1 MLKLVYLEHE
11 YRRHHSGPY
20 SAVRLHK
27 RFYARLPG
35 RGRLADR
42 DHCGIF
48 GAIHFSYFAG
58 EFLRRH
64 LDWDPEYV
72 YLLAFAITFLVI
84 VIAISLVGKVLTKIA
99 GLAALGMLNRI
110 FGAFFGFLKVA
121 FVLSVILMFFNA
133 SRQDFE
139 LIPDK
144 TLENSVLLPPVE
156 AVAPV
161 LLPTI
166 LDQARQHGIL
176 KKSEDL
182 GIKKES

>member
-1 MLKLVYLEHE
+1 MNTVDIILALILLY
-11 YRRHHSGPY
+11 G
-20 SAVRLHK
+20 
-27 RFYARLPG
+27 FI
-35 RGRLADR
+35 RGFMRGFLGEVASLIGIIA
-42 DHCGIF
+42 GIF

>member
-1 MLKLVYLEHE
+1 MNTVDIILALILLYGFIRGFMRGFLGEVASLV
-11 YRRHHSGPY
+11 
-20 SAVRLHK
+20 AII
-27 RFYARLPG
+27 A
-35 RGRLADR
+35 
-42 DHCGIF
+42 GIF

-139 LIPDK
+139 LIPEK

-156 AVAPV
+156 ALAPV